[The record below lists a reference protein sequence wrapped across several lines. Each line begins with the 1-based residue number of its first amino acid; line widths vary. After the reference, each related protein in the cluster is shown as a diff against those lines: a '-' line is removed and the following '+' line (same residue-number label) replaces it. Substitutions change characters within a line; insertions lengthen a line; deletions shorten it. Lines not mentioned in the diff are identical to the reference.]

1 MYNRANCRRGLPDPD
16 HSGELSA
23 DHPARRALAG
33 APFSTRALAA
43 NRVVE
48 AAGEEAIMA
57 SGESSY
63 CGERGQSLVEY
74 VLIILFV
81 AIAVVGGLVLVGP
94 ALGSIFSKIV
104 PAL

>member
-1 MYNRANCRRGLPDPD
+1 
-16 HSGELSA
+16 
-23 DHPARRALAG
+23 
-33 APFSTRALAA
+33 
-43 NRVVE
+43 
-48 AAGEEAIMA
+48 MA
-57 SGESSY
+57 SGENTHD
-63 CGERGQSLVEY
+63 GERGQSLVEY